1 MLWAL
6 LVIAAVYVLCLL
18 KDGDDR
24 KFKAQSFEFSLN
36 RCLINPLLRTWDTL
50 RTMSCFQGPRTGFAI
65 LYIPLRGV

>member
-18 KDGDDR
+18 KDGADR

-36 RCLINPLLRTWDTL
+36 RCLINPLLLDLGYAKNQELFSR
-50 RTMSCFQGPRTGFAI
+50 S
-65 LYIPLRGV
+65 